1 MVYSLAVQSAVSLLV
16 AHLIGDFLV
25 QTEKD
30 VAQKTRLPILLK
42 HAAILAALSYA
53 LTGIWR
59 CWEIPAVIF
68 LAHLV
73 FDYVKSRF
81 TSNGALSIAID
92 QVAHLLTIAFL
103 AAVLLPLR
111 WPDELAFWPTLLG
124 PGYLQALIAA
134 GGWVMCAR
142 VGQIA
147 IELFVAPLHRELL
160 QAEVKSRR
168 KASELET
175 QNGFADGGRI
185 IGVLERTLIYLL
197 VMVDMASGIGFL
209 IAAKSIFRFGEIK
222 DRTNRMEAEY
232 ILIGTLASFAYAMVI
247 AYGSRWLI
255 FAVARWEL

>member
-92 QVAHLLTIAFL
+92 QVAHLLTIAFWQQFYF
-103 AAVLLPLR
+103 R
-111 WPDELAFWPTLLG
+111 C
-124 PGYLQALIAA
+124 A
-134 GGWVMCAR
+134 GLMSSPFGRLFSAR
-142 VGQIA
+142 DICK
-147 IELFVAPLHRELL
+147 P
-160 QAEVKSRR
+160 
-168 KASELET
+168 
-175 QNGFADGGRI
+175 
-185 IGVLERTLIYLL
+185 
-197 VMVDMASGIGFL
+197 
-209 IAAKSIFRFGEIK
+209 
-222 DRTNRMEAEY
+222 
-232 ILIGTLASFAYAMVI
+232 
-247 AYGSRWLI
+247 
-255 FAVARWEL
+255 